1 MSVKEKFLDYVS
13 YDTQSDSSSTTMPST
28 MKQKLLAQH
37 LADEMVAM
45 GIEDAHMDEWGYVYG
60 TIPANCETDAP
71 VVGFIAHM
79 DTTPDASGTNVT
91 PRIIENYDGKDIVLN
106 EEKDIVMRTEVFE
119 HMLNYVG
126 QDLIVTDGTT
136 LLGADDKAGVAEIMD
151 MVEYFA
157 THPEVKHGTIKVGFT
172 TDEEVGKGGKYYDI
186 GYFNADFAYTFDGQT
201 TGEINA
207 ETFNAADANVTIHG
221 VQVHPGRAKDKMI
234 NAITVGRKF
243 DELVPEAQ
251 TCEHVD
257 GREGY
262 YHMTNFNGTVSK
274 TTMKYILRDFS
285 MEGFL
290 ARKAHM
296 RKIADF
302 LNSVYGEGTVELEL
316 VDSYFS
322 MYEVIKPLPII
333 LEHARMAIKQEGIVP
348 REVPIRGGTD
358 GSVLSSRG
366 LPCPNIST
374 GYQNGHSVYEYVST
388 KALETCARIC
398 INLAASF
405 VK

>member
-1 MSVKEKFLDYVS
+1 MCIRDS

-60 TIPANCETDAP
+60 TIPANCEKKN

-79 DTTPDASGTNVT
+79 DTAEEVSGANVKA
-91 PRIIENYDGKDIVLN
+91 RVIENYDGEDIVLN
-106 EEKDIVMRTEVFE
+106 KELGIVTDVENFPI
-119 HMLNYVG
+119 LKKFKG
-126 QDLIVTDGTT
+126 KTLIVTDGTT
-136 LLGADDKAGVAEIMD
+136 LLGADDKAGVAEIMN

-296 RKIADF
+296 QKIADF

-322 MYEVIKPLPII
+322 MYEVIKPMPII
-333 LEHARMAIKQEGIVP
+333 LDHARTAIKQEGIVP

-358 GSVLSSRG
+358 GARLSYMG
-366 LPCPNIST
+366 LPCPNLST
-374 GYQNGHSVYEYVST
+374 GGHNFHGRFEYIPIEAMDKMV
-388 KALETCARIC
+388 ETL
-398 INLAASF
+398 INISKIYAE
-405 VK
+405 

>member
-1 MSVKEKFLDYVS
+1 M
-13 YDTQSDSSSTTMPST
+13 
-28 MKQKLLAQH
+28 
-37 LADEMVAM
+37 
-45 GIEDAHMDEWGYVYG
+45 
-60 TIPANCETDAP
+60 N
-71 VVGFIAHM
+71 
-79 DTTPDASGTNVT
+79 
-91 PRIIENYDGKDIVLN
+91 
-106 EEKDIVMRTEVFE
+106 
-119 HMLNYVG
+119 
-126 QDLIVTDGTT
+126 
-136 LLGADDKAGVAEIMD
+136 

-322 MYEVIKPLPII
+322 MYEVIKPMPII
-333 LEHARMAIKQEGIVP
+333 LDHARTAIKQEGIVP

-358 GSVLSSRG
+358 GSILSGRG